1 MVASLISVMVVGVLA
16 GIGAG
21 AGLAAFVWFA
31 TGVSPHEF
39 AEWVRQDM
47 PPKRVTRRLK

>member
-21 AGLAAFVWFA
+21 AGLAAFVWFS

-39 AEWVRQDM
+39 ALWVRQDM
-47 PPKRVTRRLK
+47 PPRKKPMRRL